1 MEKPSNSHSDE
12 RSRRQ
17 THIIEPAVGYNK
29 SNISEPNIGDSSISE
44 MNIETQSTHELT
56 QGQGQLLTEDK
67 QRSLSTYNHIT
78 YLLYV
83 LSYFTAGLLWIV
95 PIVMNYAKRH
105 DADNTWL
112 ATHFDWQIKTFWYS
126 LVLFAISIIIITFAL
141 SGLGVSV
148 IADSGNLALGSILLT
163 GLGLLIMVF
172 TFVWHLYRIVRG
184 WIALTDNRPV
194 P

>member
-1 MEKPSNSHSDE
+1 MNNSSDSNTKLNKRPSGQTASNEPATGYDESIINDPFIGSQTSYGMSRQPQSHSLTDE
-12 RSRRQ
+12 KR
-17 THIIEPAVGYNK
+17 
-29 SNISEPNIGDSSISE
+29 
-44 MNIETQSTHELT
+44 
-56 QGQGQLLTEDK
+56 
-67 QRSLSTYNHIT
+67 RSLTTYNHLT

-105 DADNTWL
+105 DADGTWL

-126 LVLFAISIIIITFAL
+126 IVWFVIGSMLILFAVGGFAV
-141 SGLGVSV
+141 GLTASSNNIAIGGV
-148 IADSGNLALGSILLT
+148 LLT
-163 GLGLLIMVF
+163 GLGLLIIAF
-172 TFVWHLYRIVRG
+172 TLIWHIYRIVRG

>member
-1 MEKPSNSHSDE
+1 MNNSSDSKANE
-12 RSRRQ
+12 RARRQ
-17 THIIEPAVGYNK
+17 QPLSKPTEYDDALRQESFRSQPFVD
-29 SNISEPNIGDSSISE
+29 EQSIYPLSGSDAPQ
-44 MNIETQSTHELT
+44 TP
-56 QGQGQLLTEDK
+56 LLTDKK
-67 QRSLSTYNHIT
+67 QRSLVAYNHLT

-105 DADNTWL
+105 DADHTWL

-126 LVLFAISIIIITFAL
+126 IVLFAVGALLILFAVG
-141 SGLGVSV
+141 GLGIGV
-148 IADSGNLALGSILLT
+148 IAESNNLAIGSIVLT
-163 GLGLLIMVF
+163 GLGLLIIAF
-172 TFVWHLYRIVRG
+172 TFIWHLYRIVRG

>member
-1 MEKPSNSHSDE
+1 MNRPVDPQSNKPLQ
-12 RSRRQ
+12 Q
-17 THIIEPAVGYNK
+17 TKVA
-29 SNISEPNIGDSSISE
+29 EPNTGNHSPFSTQQSDHQLIEQNQGRVGDVMSE
-44 MNIETQSTHELT
+44 R
-56 QGQGQLLTEDK
+56 K
-67 QRSLSTYNHIT
+67 KRSLVTYNHIT
-78 YLLYV
+78 YLLYI

-126 LVLFAISIIIITFAL
+126 IVSFAIGAIIIIFAL

-148 IADSGNLALGSILLT
+148 LADSGNLAIGSILLT
-163 GLGLLIMVF
+163 GFGLMIVVF
-172 TFVWHLYRIVRG
+172 TFIWHLYRIVRG

>member
-1 MEKPSNSHSDE
+1 M
-12 RSRRQ
+12 
-17 THIIEPAVGYNK
+17 
-29 SNISEPNIGDSSISE
+29 
-44 MNIETQSTHELT
+44 TQSPDSNPNKRLTHQTQPTGYDNSVIGSQSTYDLSL
-56 QGQGQLLTEDK
+56 QGQRPLLTPEK
-67 QRSLSTYNHIT
+67 LRSLVTYNHLT

-95 PIVMNYAKRH
+95 PIFMNYAKRH

-126 LVLFAISIIIITFAL
+126 IVLFVIGAVLIMFAVG
-141 SGLGVSV
+141 GLGISV
-148 IADSGNLALGSILLT
+148 MADSDHLAIGSVLLT
-163 GLGLLIMVF
+163 GLGLLIVAF
-172 TFVWHLYRIVRG
+172 TFIWHLYRIVRG